1 MTGGGEQLTLSVAVP
16 PRSRVSRLRLMEPS
30 DGAGPFDDPDYL
42 FEPWWPGVRLLVEA
56 GPGGIDVRCR
66 QLVDPLPAFPEL
78 REIPALLAVR
88 EALIDGALMVLDG
101 DGRPDAGLL
110 RARLTEAVV
119 RPGGVRPGTP
129 AFVALDLLR
138 LDARSLAGRSFAERR
153 ARLVDALCPSDWCA
167 VSRGVVGDGHALAE
181 AAASLG
187 FEAISARLLLAHY
200 RGGPADDAWLR
211 LPVTA
216 TRADRMPP
224 FLAVFRSLPL

>member
-1 MTGGGEQLTLSVAVP
+1 
-16 PRSRVSRLRLMEPS
+16 MEPS
-30 DGAGPFDDPDYL
+30 EGAGPFDDPDYL
-42 FEPWWPGVRLLVEA
+42 FEPWWPGTRLLVAA
-56 GPGGIDVRCR
+56 GPGGVVVRCR
-66 QLVDPLPAFPEL
+66 QLVDPLLSFPEL
-78 REIPALLAVR
+78 SEIPALLPAR
-88 EALIDGALMVLDG
+88 EALIDGVLMVLDR

-110 RARLTEAVV
+110 RSRLAQGGPESGGARAG
-119 RPGGVRPGTP
+119 RP

-138 LDARSLAGRSFAERR
+138 LGRHSLAARSFAERR
-153 ARLVDALCPSDWCA
+153 ARLVDALQPADWCA

-216 TRADRMPP
+216 TRAERMPP